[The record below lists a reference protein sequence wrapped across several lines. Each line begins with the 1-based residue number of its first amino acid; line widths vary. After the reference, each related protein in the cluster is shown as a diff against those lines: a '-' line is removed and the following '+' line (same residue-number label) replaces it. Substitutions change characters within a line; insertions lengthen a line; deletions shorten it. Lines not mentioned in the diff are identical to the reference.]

1 MSGGAGEVKVAK
13 LEDDK
18 TDEEPK
24 SKTVK
29 TRPIKRTKE
38 EHQPENCCMNVKK
51 ICK

>member
-1 MSGGAGEVKVAK
+1 MSGGAGEVKV
-13 LEDDK
+13 DDK